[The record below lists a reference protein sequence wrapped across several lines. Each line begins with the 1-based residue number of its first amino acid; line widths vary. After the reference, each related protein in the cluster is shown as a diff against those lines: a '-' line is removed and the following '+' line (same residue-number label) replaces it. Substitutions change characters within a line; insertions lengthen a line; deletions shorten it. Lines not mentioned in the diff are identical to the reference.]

1 MTMTTRKW
9 GAGLVLLCAMITAC
23 GGSSDPTFTMAPPAA
38 ATPATMTPTTV
49 PPVPA
54 TPPAEAPTVRST
66 AQGKVEGVDDSARS
80 GTWSWKGLPFAR
92 PPVGALRWRAPAEP
106 EAWTGIR
113 AAKQFGNPCL
123 QNGRIYGP
131 GANNTYDATIA
142 STLNTPVGSED
153 CLTLNIWRPAS
164 TDEKLPVLLFIHGGS
179 NISGYT
185 ADPVYDGA
193 NLAKKANAVIVTAN
207 YRLGVLGFLNL
218 PQLRVGGSDG
228 DDSGNFA
235 LLDNLA
241 ALRYIQKNIAGFGG
255 DAANVTVMGQSAG
268 AINLLAL
275 MASPMAKG
283 LFHKAMPLSGGI
295 SLASNLPPGSLP
307 TLNPASAYLAQGNG
321 LLLNLLVADGKAADL
336 AAAATYA
343 AGMSAADV
351 AAYLRA
357 KDAKT
362 ILSTVLA
369 KGLTG
374 SGPIPDGAVLPTDP
388 IAAIAAGQYL
398 KLPIVVGVTRDEGKL
413 FTPFLPLVGGPKPG
427 IKIDDATR
435 FTMMRDFNP
444 DAVTTLS
451 SADIIDPAY
460 LPVTTPVTGY
470 DAMTARITNAFMVP
484 SRDNLLNTLKT
495 QQSNLWHYQFDWAQ
509 LPPPWNE
516 VYGAAHAFDLGFVF
530 GNFGPSLFANASFS
544 AANRPG
550 REALSSAIIGSI
562 TAFMRTGD
570 PNTAALGTT
579 WAPWPA
585 RLLLDATPG
594 AASIS
599 AR

>member
-1 MTMTTRKW
+1 
-9 GAGLVLLCAMITAC
+9 L
-23 GGSSDPTFTMAPPAA
+23 
-38 ATPATMTPTTV
+38 
-49 PPVPA
+49 
-54 TPPAEAPTVRST
+54 RST
-66 AQGKVEGVDDSARS
+66 AQGQVEGVDDSARS

-106 EAWTGIR
+106 EAWAGIR
-113 AAKQFGNPCL
+113 PAKQFGNPCL

-153 CLTLNIWRPAS
+153 CLTLNIWRPAT

-207 YRLGVLGFLNL
+207 YRLGVLGFFNL
-218 PQLRVGGSDG
+218 PQLRVGGTEG
-228 DDSGNFA
+228 GDSGNFA

-241 ALRYIQKNIAGFGG
+241 ALRYIQQNIAVFGG

-307 TLNPASAYLAQGNG
+307 TLNPASAYLAQGNA
-321 LLLNLLVADGKAADL
+321 LLLNLLLADGKAADL
-336 AAAATYA
+336 AAAASYA
-343 AGMSAADV
+343 AGMSAAEV
-351 AAYLRA
+351 ADYLRA
-357 KDAKT
+357 KDGRTLLA
-362 ILSTVLA
+362 TVLA

-374 SGPIPDGAVLPTDP
+374 SGPIPDGTVLPTDP
-388 IAAIAAGQYL
+388 IAAMAAGRYL
-398 KLPIVVGVTRDEGKL
+398 KLPTVVGITRDEGKL

-435 FTMMRDFNP
+435 FTLMQNFDP
-444 DAVTTLS
+444 DAATTLS
-451 SADIIDPAY
+451 ADCIIDPAY
-460 LPVTTPVTGY
+460 LPIATPVTGY

-484 SRDNLLNTLKT
+484 SRDNLLHTLKT
-495 QQSNLWHYQFDWAQ
+495 QQSDLWHYQFDWAQ

-550 REALSSAIIGSI
+550 REALSDALIGSI
-562 TAFMRTGD
+562 AAFMRTGD

-594 AASIS
+594 AARIS
-599 AR
+599 TL